1 MNDGQK
7 TDAFIT
13 TLVARIMAVIVS
25 HRYTIHAGEEH
36 PRLNRD
42 QRITAVLPPQPSEK
56 LQNII
61 DWVTYGISDNYYR
74 RLGKLYVDE
83 IVYLDQWKTFAAHCA
98 KDWKVAITWS
108 GPSLICSVLMS
119 MTPAALPASGSLIV
133 SGFSSGFPGA
143 QGIVSGSGIRVKK
156 CYLSVLFCVFR
167 RAVPPE
173 CVQRH
178 PDSKSKAISTSAS
191 HL

>member
-1 MNDGQK
+1 
-7 TDAFIT
+7 
-13 TLVARIMAVIVS
+13 MAVIVS

-119 MTPAALPASGSLIV
+119 MTPAASPALALLSALVNGGSILSAVTLTTQQDKLLDIGIHELV
-133 SGFSSGFPGA
+133 SVQFPDFE
-143 QGIVSGSGIRVKK
+143 VDR
-156 CYLSVLFCVFR
+156 
-167 RAVPPE
+167 
-173 CVQRH
+173 
-178 PDSKSKAISTSAS
+178 
-191 HL
+191 